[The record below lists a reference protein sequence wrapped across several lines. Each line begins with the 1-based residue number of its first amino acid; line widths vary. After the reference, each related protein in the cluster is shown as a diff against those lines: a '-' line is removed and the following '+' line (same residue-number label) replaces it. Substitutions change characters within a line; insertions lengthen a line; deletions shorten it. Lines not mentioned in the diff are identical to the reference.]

1 MSIIIMF
8 IMFIVG
14 VAIFSTVV
22 KTAST
27 SVYFL
32 IGGSYLALMALV
44 SLILGTFEGVI

>member
-14 VAIFSTVV
+14 VSIFSTVV

-27 SVYFL
+27 PTYFL

-44 SLILGTFEGVI
+44 SLVLEIF

>member
-14 VAIFSTVV
+14 VAIFGTVV

-27 SVYFL
+27 PIYFL
-32 IGGSYLALMALV
+32 IGGSYLTLMALV
-44 SLILGTFEGVI
+44 SLALGIF